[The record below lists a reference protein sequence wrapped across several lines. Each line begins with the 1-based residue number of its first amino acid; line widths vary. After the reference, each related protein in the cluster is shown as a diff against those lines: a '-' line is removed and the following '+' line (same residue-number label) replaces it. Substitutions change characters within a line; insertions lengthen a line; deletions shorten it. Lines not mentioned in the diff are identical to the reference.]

1 VRFIPTTSIM
11 PNPSAR
17 HTKLPTGASPVKGVF
32 SIDSDHFLGKK
43 SLGRITQRVFV
54 YAEEEEEGRVSL
66 QTLSR
71 NFIPAGPKRI
81 IAKDRLLTDYLP
93 EPSIYIN
100 KVVPVMGRMQ
110 QSLTLGD
117 QHRQKL
123 ELFSA
128 EFEYKNVLRLDEEHV
143 KATFGLGLTYLER
156 QEVRSANIVFRKIM
170 MLDAAFQPEHKHL
183 FNEFGIKMRKLG
195 MYDEAIQYYIRAF
208 RLCRT
213 DEHLL
218 YNIARTLYEKGRIKS
233 ARMML
238 ARSLRL
244 NPEFREAMAFMA
256 YLESRERD
264 GAPARP
270 PFEGRAGSLAE

>member
-1 VRFIPTTSIM
+1 M